1 MHCYV
6 RRWQLLLIN
15 KSIPLLGFT
24 TLLILST
31 VIVNSA
37 AAQLPTKTIGIKIT
51 SPAKGQPV
59 SLAGNDLKIS
69 GIASHNGTQ
78 ACKVYVIV
86 NDMKPYQRALPTG
99 GHNNTND
106 YSTWVFNL
114 VPTYTTI
121 KTGTNKIT
129 SKLACQENNANT
141 SNSST
146 LLTKFYSINVTGAP
160 TSTMKQQG
168 QSIKN
173 SSNTKVGNNSLNATK
188 TQIGIEKKHSPISN
202 NTKTSGSIP
211 TNSQQL
217 NSKMTQ
223 TNATKT
229 NATKTNATKTNAIPV
244 NGANNNISNVTGQ
257 TGKGSQ
263 PANQPSQMTSVSAAA
278 LLSTAGILSTHQGA
292 QTSGTTNANID
303 HGHLKGTTSKSSSG
317 PTSTTTTKTND
328 NNLNNKG
335 AAESGK
341 QQNNTS
347 TNTKADNNNAKSLS
361 VSMHIAKRP
370 VHVGDKEN
378 LTLGVTDS
386 NRTHVV
392 AGASVFG
399 SITDPSGI
407 SKKLAGTTNEKG
419 KVAYSWQVSGDN
431 TSGKY
436 KVVMETSAPGYQN
449 NSVSK
454 TFTVVPIPI
463 ASSSNSSS
471 ASSNLRNINNNNNNN
486 VTTSKQIASPP
497 PTVTPSPS
505 VIVATSSTT
514 KSNNNHNSPL
524 ISSKQNPTRLA
535 LQSNVS
541 NQSGRVY
548 IPSTTS
554 TTLSNPTVPP
564 ITSSFRSFESGRVSI
579 PNPGHNINIP
589 AISNKVNVPNPQT
602 NSTKSPVNQGISP
615 IQKPQL
621 PSNNDKIP
629 FVIATPLLH
638 ITNGTSMPA
647 SNQLS
652 STMALDL
659 VDRMRVIGF
668 DPGMSGPASRVS
680 VSSTA
685 ASIPQKSTVFIP
697 TAK

>member
-1 MHCYV
+1 M
-6 RRWQLLLIN
+6 
-15 KSIPLLGFT
+15 LGFT

-37 AAQLPTKTIGIKIT
+37 AAQQPTKTVGIKIT

-59 SLAGNDLKIS
+59 SLTGNNLKIS
-69 GIASHNGTQ
+69 GIASHNGTL

-160 TSTMKQQG
+160 TSTTKQQG
-168 QSIKN
+168 QSLKN

-188 TQIGIEKKHSPISN
+188 TQSSIEKKHSPISN
-202 NTKTSGSIP
+202 NTTKTSGSIP

-217 NSKMTQ
+217 NSKMT
-223 TNATKT
+223 
-229 NATKTNATKTNAIPV
+229 KTNAIPI
-244 NGANNNISNVTGQ
+244 NGANNNNNNNTNVTGQ

-263 PANQPSQMTSVSAAA
+263 QVNQPSQMTSVSAAA
-278 LLSTAGILSTHQGA
+278 LLSTAGILSTHQGDA

-303 HGHLKGTTSKSSSG
+303 HGHLKGTTSKYSSG

-328 NNLNNKG
+328 NSLNNKG
-335 AAESGK
+335 SAESGK

-347 TNTKADNNNAKSLS
+347 TNTKADNNNARSLS
-361 VSMHIAKRP
+361 VSIHIAKRP

-399 SITDPSGI
+399 SITVPSGI

-419 KVAYSWQVSGDN
+419 KVSYSWQVSGDN

-454 TFTVVPIPI
+454 TFTVVPVPI
-463 ASSSNSSS
+463 ASSNNSSS
-471 ASSNLRNINNNNNNN
+471 ASSNLRNINNNNN

-497 PTVTPSPS
+497 PTVTPS

-524 ISSKQNPTRLA
+524 ISSKQNSTHLA
-535 LQSNVS
+535 LQSSVS

-548 IPSTTS
+548 LPSTTS

-564 ITSSFRSFESGRVSI
+564 IANSFRSFESGRVSI

-615 IQKPQL
+615 IQKPLL
-621 PSNNDKIP
+621 PNNNDKIP

-668 DPGMSGPASRVS
+668 DSGMSGPASGVS

-685 ASIPQKSTVFIP
+685 TSIPQKSTVFIP
-697 TAK
+697 TTK

>member
-1 MHCYV
+1 M
-6 RRWQLLLIN
+6 LIN

-37 AAQLPTKTIGIKIT
+37 GAQQPTKTIGIKIT

-59 SLAGNDLKIS
+59 SLNGNDLKIS
-69 GIASHNGTQ
+69 GIASHNGTL
-78 ACKVYVIV
+78 ACKVFVIV

-121 KTGTNKIT
+121 KTGMNKIT

-160 TSTMKQQG
+160 TSTTKQQG
-168 QSIKN
+168 QSLKN
-173 SSNTKVGNNSLNATK
+173 SSNTKIGNNSLNATK
-188 TQIGIEKKHSPISN
+188 TQSSIEKKHSPISN
-202 NTKTSGSIP
+202 NTTKASGSIP

-217 NSKMTQ
+217 NSKI
-223 TNATKT
+223 
-229 NATKTNATKTNAIPV
+229 TKTNATKTNAIPV
-244 NGANNNISNVTGQ
+244 NGAINNNNANVTGQ

-263 PANQPSQMTSVSAAA
+263 QANQPSQMTSVSAAA
-278 LLSTAGILSTHQGA
+278 LLSTAGILSAHQGDA
-292 QTSGTTNANID
+292 QTSGTTNANIG
-303 HGHLKGTTSKSSSG
+303 HGHQKGTTSKSSSG
-317 PTSTTTTKTND
+317 PTSTTTTNTND
-328 NNLNNKG
+328 NNLSNKG
-335 AAESGK
+335 LADSGK
-341 QQNNTS
+341 QQNN
-347 TNTKADNNNAKSLS
+347 TNTKADNNNSGSLA

-407 SKKLAGTTNEKG
+407 SKKLAGITNEKG
-419 KVAYSWQVSGDN
+419 KVSYTWQVSGDN

-436 KVVMETSAPGYQN
+436 KVIMETSAPGYQN
-449 NSVSK
+449 SSVSK

-463 ASSSNSSS
+463 TSTNNSSS
-471 ASSNLRNINNNNNNN
+471 VSSNLRNINNNNN

-497 PTVTPSPS
+497 PTVPPS

-514 KSNNNHNSPL
+514 KSNNNHNTPL
-524 ISSKQNPTRLA
+524 ISSKQNSTHLA
-535 LQSNVS
+535 VQSSVS

-564 ITSSFRSFESGRVSI
+564 IANSFRSFESGRVSI
-579 PNPGHNINIP
+579 PSPGHNINIP

-602 NSTKSPVNQGISP
+602 NSTKSPVTQGINP

-621 PSNNDKIP
+621 PNNNDKIP

-652 STMALDL
+652 SNMALDL

-668 DPGMSGPASRVS
+668 DSGMFGPASGVS

-685 ASIPQKSTVFIP
+685 TSIPQKSTVFIP

>member
-1 MHCYV
+1 
-6 RRWQLLLIN
+6 
-15 KSIPLLGFT
+15 
-24 TLLILST
+24 
-31 VIVNSA
+31 VNSA
-37 AAQLPTKTIGIKIT
+37 AAQQPTKTVGIKIT

-59 SLAGNDLKIS
+59 SLTGNNLKIS
-69 GIASHNGTQ
+69 GIASHNGTL

-160 TSTMKQQG
+160 TSTTKQQG
-168 QSIKN
+168 QSLKN

-188 TQIGIEKKHSPISN
+188 TQSSIEKKHSPISN
-202 NTKTSGSIP
+202 NTTKTSGSIP

-217 NSKMTQ
+217 NSKMT
-223 TNATKT
+223 
-229 NATKTNATKTNAIPV
+229 KTNATKTNAIPI
-244 NGANNNISNVTGQ
+244 NGANNNNNNNNANVTGQ
-257 TGKGSQ
+257 IGKGPQ
-263 PANQPSQMTSVSAAA
+263 QVNQPSQMTSVSAAA
-278 LLSTAGILSTHQGA
+278 LLSTAGILSTHQGDA
-292 QTSGTTNANID
+292 QTSGTTNPNID
-303 HGHLKGTTSKSSSG
+303 HGHQKGTTSKSSSG

-328 NNLNNKG
+328 NSLNNKG
-335 AAESGK
+335 SAESGK

-347 TNTKADNNNAKSLS
+347 TNTKADNNNARSLS
-361 VSMHIAKRP
+361 VSIHIAKRP

-399 SITDPSGI
+399 SITVPSGI
-407 SKKLAGTTNEKG
+407 SKKLAGITNEKG
-419 KVAYSWQVSGDN
+419 KVSYSWQVSGDN

-454 TFTVVPIPI
+454 TFTVVPVPI
-463 ASSSNSSS
+463 ASLNNSSS
-471 ASSNLRNINNNNNNN
+471 ASSNLRNINNNNN

-497 PTVTPSPS
+497 PTVTPS

-524 ISSKQNPTRLA
+524 ISSKQNSTHLA
-535 LQSNVS
+535 LQSSVS

-548 IPSTTS
+548 LPSTTS

-564 ITSSFRSFESGRVSI
+564 IANSFRSFESGRVSI

-615 IQKPQL
+615 IQKPLL
-621 PSNNDKIP
+621 PNNNDKIP

-668 DPGMSGPASRVS
+668 DSGMSGPASGVS

-685 ASIPQKSTVFIP
+685 TSIPQKSTVFIP
-697 TAK
+697 AAK

>member
-1 MHCYV
+1 
-6 RRWQLLLIN
+6 
-15 KSIPLLGFT
+15 
-24 TLLILST
+24 
-31 VIVNSA
+31 
-37 AAQLPTKTIGIKIT
+37 
-51 SPAKGQPV
+51 
-59 SLAGNDLKIS
+59 
-69 GIASHNGTQ
+69 
-78 ACKVYVIV
+78 
-86 NDMKPYQRALPTG
+86 MKPYQGALPTG

-141 SNSST
+141 SKSST

-168 QSIKN
+168 QSLKN

-188 TQIGIEKKHSPISN
+188 TQSGIEKKHSPISN
-202 NTKTSGSIP
+202 NTTKTSGSIP

-217 NSKMTQ
+217 NNKL
-223 TNATKT
+223 
-229 NATKTNATKTNAIPV
+229 TKTNATKTNAIPV
-244 NGANNNISNVTGQ
+244 NGGKNNNTNVTGQ

-263 PANQPSQMTSVSAAA
+263 QANQMTSVSAAA
-278 LLSTAGILSTHQGA
+278 LLSTAGILSTHQGDV

-303 HGHLKGTTSKSSSG
+303 HGHQKGTTSKSSSG

-328 NNLNNKG
+328 KSLNNKG
-335 AAESGK
+335 SSESGN
-341 QQNNTS
+341 QQNNPS
-347 TNTKADNNNAKSLS
+347 TNTNAGNNNAKSLS

-407 SKKLAGTTNEKG
+407 SKKLAGITNEKG
-419 KVAYSWQVSGDN
+419 KVSYSWKVSGDN

-436 KVVMETSAPGYQN
+436 KVIMETSAPGYQN

-454 TFTVVPIPI
+454 TFSVVPIPI
-463 ASSSNSSS
+463 ASSNNSSS
-471 ASSNLRNINNNNNNN
+471 ASSNLRNINNNNN
-486 VTTSKQIASPP
+486 VTTSKQITSPP
-497 PTVTPSPS
+497 PTGTPSPSPSPS

-524 ISSKQNPTRLA
+524 ISSKQNPTHLA
-535 LQSNVS
+535 LQGSVS

-564 ITSSFRSFESGRVSI
+564 ITNSFRSFESGRVSI

-668 DPGMSGPASRVS
+668 DPGMSGPASGVS
-680 VSSTA
+680 VSSTPP

-697 TAK
+697 SAK

>member
-1 MHCYV
+1 
-6 RRWQLLLIN
+6 LLIN
-15 KSIPLLGFT
+15 KSMSLLGFT

-37 AAQLPTKTIGIKIT
+37 SAQQPAKTIGIKIT
-51 SPAKGQPV
+51 SPARGQPV
-59 SLAGNDLKIS
+59 SLTGNDLKIS
-69 GIASHNGTQ
+69 GIASHNGTL

-86 NDMKPYQRALPTG
+86 NDLKPYQRALPTG

-168 QSIKN
+168 QSLKN

-188 TQIGIEKKHSPISN
+188 TQSGVEKKHLPISN
-202 NTKTSGSIP
+202 NTTKTSAAIP

-217 NSKMTQ
+217 NSKM
-223 TNATKT
+223 TKT

-244 NGANNNISNVTGQ
+244 NGANNNNNNTNVTGQ

-263 PANQPSQMTSVSAAA
+263 QANQMTSVSAAA
-278 LLSTAGILSTHQGA
+278 LLSTAGILSTHQGDA

-303 HGHLKGTTSKSSSG
+303 HGHQKGTTSKSSSG
-317 PTSTTTTKTND
+317 PTSTTTTKTN
-328 NNLNNKG
+328 NKSLNNKG
-335 AAESGK
+335 SSESGN
-341 QQNNTS
+341 QQNNPS
-347 TNTKADNNNAKSLS
+347 ANTNADNNNAKSLS

-419 KVAYSWQVSGDN
+419 KVSYSWQVSGDN

-436 KVVMETSAPGYQN
+436 KVIMETSAPGYQN

-463 ASSSNSSS
+463 ASSNNSSS
-471 ASSNLRNINNNNNNN
+471 ASSNLRNINNNNNN

-497 PTVTPSPS
+497 PTVTPSTSPS
-505 VIVATSSTT
+505 VIVATSSAT

-524 ISSKQNPTRLA
+524 ISSKQNSSHLA
-535 LQSNVS
+535 LQSIVN
-541 NQSGRVY
+541 NESGRVY

-564 ITSSFRSFESGRVSI
+564 IANSFRIHDSGRVSI

-589 AISNKVNVPNPQT
+589 TISNKVNVPNPQT
-602 NSTKSPVNQGISP
+602 NSTKSPVNQSINP

-621 PSNNDKIP
+621 PNNNDKIP

-638 ITNGTSMPA
+638 ITNGTSVPP

-652 STMALDL
+652 STMALDV

-668 DPGMSGPASRVS
+668 DSGMDGPHSGVS

-685 ASIPQKSTVFIP
+685 TSIPQKSTVFIP
-697 TAK
+697 AAK

>member
-1 MHCYV
+1 M
-6 RRWQLLLIN
+6 
-15 KSIPLLGFT
+15 LGFT

-37 AAQLPTKTIGIKIT
+37 AAQQPTKTTGIKIT

-69 GIASHNGTQ
+69 GIASHNGTL

-121 KTGTNKIT
+121 KPGTNKIT

-188 TQIGIEKKHSPISN
+188 TQSGIEKKHSPISN
-202 NTKTSGSIP
+202 NTTKTSGSIP

-217 NSKMTQ
+217 NSKMTK
-223 TNATKT
+223 TIATKTIATKTIATKT
-229 NATKTNATKTNAIPV
+229 NATKTSAIPI
-244 NGANNNISNVTGQ
+244 NGANNNNNANVTGQ

-263 PANQPSQMTSVSAAA
+263 QANQPSQMTSVSAAA
-278 LLSTAGILSTHQGA
+278 LLSTAGILSTHQGDA

-303 HGHLKGTTSKSSSG
+303 HGHLKGTTSKYSSG
-317 PTSTTTTKTND
+317 PTTTTKTND
-328 NNLNNKG
+328 NSLNNKG
-335 AAESGK
+335 SAESGK

-463 ASSSNSSS
+463 TSSNNSSS
-471 ASSNLRNINNNNNNN
+471 ASSNLRNVNNNNNVNINNNVNNNN

-497 PTVTPSPS
+497 PTVTPS

-524 ISSKQNPTRLA
+524 ISSKQNSTHLA
-535 LQSNVS
+535 LQSSVS

-564 ITSSFRSFESGRVSI
+564 IANSFRSFESGRVSI

-589 AISNKVNVPNPQT
+589 AISSKVNVPNPQT

-615 IQKPQL
+615 IQKPLL
-621 PSNNDKIP
+621 PNNNDKIP

-668 DPGMSGPASRVS
+668 DSGMFGPASGVS

-685 ASIPQKSTVFIP
+685 TSIPQKNTVFIP

>member
-1 MHCYV
+1 
-6 RRWQLLLIN
+6 
-15 KSIPLLGFT
+15 
-24 TLLILST
+24 
-31 VIVNSA
+31 VNSA
-37 AAQLPTKTIGIKIT
+37 AAQQPTKTVGIKIT

-59 SLAGNDLKIS
+59 SLTGNNLKIS
-69 GIASHNGTQ
+69 GIASHNGTL

-160 TSTMKQQG
+160 TSTTKQQG
-168 QSIKN
+168 QSLKN

-188 TQIGIEKKHSPISN
+188 TQSSIEKKHSPISN
-202 NTKTSGSIP
+202 NTTKTSGSIP

-217 NSKMTQ
+217 NSKMT
-223 TNATKT
+223 
-229 NATKTNATKTNAIPV
+229 KTNATKTNAIPI
-244 NGANNNISNVTGQ
+244 NGANNNNNNNANVTGQ
-257 TGKGSQ
+257 IGKGPQ
-263 PANQPSQMTSVSAAA
+263 QVNQPSQMTSVSAAA
-278 LLSTAGILSTHQGA
+278 LLSTAGILSTHQGDA
-292 QTSGTTNANID
+292 QTSGTTNPNID
-303 HGHLKGTTSKSSSG
+303 HGHQKGTTSKSSSG

-328 NNLNNKG
+328 NSLNNKG
-335 AAESGK
+335 SAESGK

-347 TNTKADNNNAKSLS
+347 TNTKADNNNARSLS
-361 VSMHIAKRP
+361 VSIHIAKRP

-399 SITDPSGI
+399 SITVPSGI
-407 SKKLAGTTNEKG
+407 SKKLAGITNEKG
-419 KVAYSWQVSGDN
+419 KVSYSWQVSGDN
-431 TSGKY
+431 TSGRY

-454 TFTVVPIPI
+454 TFTVVPVPI
-463 ASSSNSSS
+463 ASLNNSSS
-471 ASSNLRNINNNNNNN
+471 ASSNLRNINNNNN

-497 PTVTPSPS
+497 PTVTPS

-524 ISSKQNPTRLA
+524 ISSKQNSTHLA
-535 LQSNVS
+535 LQSSVS

-548 IPSTTS
+548 LPSTTS

-564 ITSSFRSFESGRVSI
+564 IANSFRSFESGRVSI

-615 IQKPQL
+615 IQKPLL
-621 PSNNDKIP
+621 PNNNDKIP

-668 DPGMSGPASRVS
+668 DSGMSGPASGVS

-685 ASIPQKSTVFIP
+685 TSIPQKSTVFIP
-697 TAK
+697 AAK

>member
-1 MHCYV
+1 
-6 RRWQLLLIN
+6 LLIN

-69 GIASHNGTQ
+69 GIASHNGTL

-86 NDMKPYQRALPTG
+86 NDMKPYQTALPTG

-106 YSTWVFNL
+106 YSTWVFTL

-141 SNSST
+141 SKSST

-160 TSTMKQQG
+160 ISTMKQQG
-168 QSIKN
+168 QSLKN

-188 TQIGIEKKHSPISN
+188 TQSGIEKKHSPISN

-211 TNSQQL
+211 TKSQQL
-217 NSKMTQ
+217 NSKL
-223 TNATKT
+223 TKT
-229 NATKTNATKTNAIPV
+229 NATKTNAMPV
-244 NGANNNISNVTGQ
+244 NGAKNNNNNNNANVTGQ
-257 TGKGSQ
+257 TGNGSQ
-263 PANQPSQMTSVSAAA
+263 QANQMTSVSAAA
-278 LLSTAGILSTHQGA
+278 LLSTTGILSTHQGNA
-292 QTSGTTNANID
+292 ETSGTTNANID
-303 HGHLKGTTSKSSSG
+303 HGHQKGTASKSSSG
-317 PTSTTTTKTND
+317 QTSTTTTKTND
-328 NNLNNKG
+328 NSLNNK
-335 AAESGK
+335 ASAESGR
-341 QQNNTS
+341 QQNNPS
-347 TNTKADNNNAKSLS
+347 TNTNVDNNNAKSLS

-419 KVAYSWQVSGDN
+419 KVSYSWQVSGDN

-436 KVVMETSAPGYQN
+436 KVIMETSAPGYQN

-463 ASSSNSSS
+463 ASSNNSSS
-471 ASSNLRNINNNNNNN
+471 ASSHLRNINNNNNDNN

-497 PTVTPSPS
+497 PTVTPPTVTPSPSPS

-514 KSNNNHNSPL
+514 KSSNNHNSPL

-535 LQSNVS
+535 LQGSVS

-554 TTLSNPTVPP
+554 TTLNNPTVPP
-564 ITSSFRSFESGRVSI
+564 ITNSFRSFESGRVSI

-602 NSTKSPVNQGISP
+602 NGTKSPVNQGISP

-638 ITNGTSMPA
+638 ITNGTSTPA

-668 DPGMSGPASRVS
+668 DSGMSGPASGVS
-680 VSSTA
+680 VSSTPPIA
-685 ASIPQKSTVFIP
+685 IPQKSTVFIP
-697 TAK
+697 SVK

>member
-1 MHCYV
+1 M
-6 RRWQLLLIN
+6 IN

-59 SLAGNDLKIS
+59 SLTGNDLKIS
-69 GIASHNGTQ
+69 GIASHNGTL

-86 NDMKPYQRALPTG
+86 NDMKPYQTALPTG

-141 SNSST
+141 SKSST

-168 QSIKN
+168 QFLKN

-188 TQIGIEKKHSPISN
+188 TQSGIEKKHSPISN

-217 NSKMTQ
+217 NSKMT
-223 TNATKT
+223 
-229 NATKTNATKTNAIPV
+229 KTNATKTNAIPV
-244 NGANNNISNVTGQ
+244 NGANNNNNTNVTGQ

-263 PANQPSQMTSVSAAA
+263 QANQMTSVSAAA
-278 LLSTAGILSTHQGA
+278 LLSTAGILSTHQGDA

-303 HGHLKGTTSKSSSG
+303 HGHQTTSKSSSG
-317 PTSTTTTKTND
+317 PTSATTTKTND
-328 NNLNNKG
+328 KSLNNK
-335 AAESGK
+335 ASSESGN
-341 QQNNTS
+341 QQNNPS
-347 TNTKADNNNAKSLS
+347 TNTNAGNNNAKSLS

-419 KVAYSWQVSGDN
+419 KVSYSWQVSGDN

-436 KVVMETSAPGYQN
+436 KVIMETSAPGYQN

-463 ASSSNSSS
+463 ASSNNSSS
-471 ASSNLRNINNNNNNN
+471 ASSNLRNINNNNNN

-497 PTVTPSPS
+497 PTGTPSPSPS

-535 LQSNVS
+535 LQGSVS

-564 ITSSFRSFESGRVSI
+564 ITNSFRSFESGRVSI

-668 DPGMSGPASRVS
+668 DSGMSGPASGVS

-685 ASIPQKSTVFIP
+685 TSNPQKSTVFIP

>member
-1 MHCYV
+1 
-6 RRWQLLLIN
+6 LLIN

-37 AAQLPTKTIGIKIT
+37 AAQQPTKTIGIKIT

-59 SLAGNDLKIS
+59 SLAGNELKIS
-69 GIASHNGTQ
+69 GIASHNGTL

-188 TQIGIEKKHSPISN
+188 TQSGIDKKHSPISN
-202 NTKTSGSIP
+202 NTTKTSGSIP

-217 NSKMTQ
+217 NSKMT
-223 TNATKT
+223 
-229 NATKTNATKTNAIPV
+229 KTNATKTNAISA
-244 NGANNNISNVTGQ
+244 NGANNNNTNVTGQ
-257 TGKGSQ
+257 TGH
-263 PANQPSQMTSVSAAA
+263 QPSQMTSVSAAA
-278 LLSTAGILSTHQGA
+278 LLSTAGILSTHQGDA

-328 NNLNNKG
+328 NSLNNKG
-335 AAESGK
+335 SAESGK

-419 KVAYSWQVSGDN
+419 KVSYSWQVSEDN

-471 ASSNLRNINNNNNNN
+471 ASSNLRNINNNNNN

-497 PTVTPSPS
+497 PTPSPSPS

-524 ISSKQNPTRLA
+524 ISSKQNSTRLA
-535 LQSNVS
+535 SQSSVS

-564 ITSSFRSFESGRVSI
+564 ITNSFRSFESGRVSI

-668 DPGMSGPASRVS
+668 DPGMSGPASGVS

>member
-1 MHCYV
+1 
-6 RRWQLLLIN
+6 
-15 KSIPLLGFT
+15 
-24 TLLILST
+24 
-31 VIVNSA
+31 
-37 AAQLPTKTIGIKIT
+37 
-51 SPAKGQPV
+51 
-59 SLAGNDLKIS
+59 
-69 GIASHNGTQ
+69 
-78 ACKVYVIV
+78 
-86 NDMKPYQRALPTG
+86 
-99 GHNNTND
+99 
-106 YSTWVFNL
+106 
-114 VPTYTTI
+114 
-121 KTGTNKIT
+121 
-129 SKLACQENNANT
+129 
-141 SNSST
+141 
-146 LLTKFYSINVTGAP
+146 
-160 TSTMKQQG
+160 
-168 QSIKN
+168 
-173 SSNTKVGNNSLNATK
+173 
-188 TQIGIEKKHSPISN
+188 
-202 NTKTSGSIP
+202 
-211 TNSQQL
+211 
-217 NSKMTQ
+217 
-223 TNATKT
+223 
-229 NATKTNATKTNAIPV
+229 
-244 NGANNNISNVTGQ
+244 
-257 TGKGSQ
+257 
-263 PANQPSQMTSVSAAA
+263 MTSVSAAA
-278 LLSTAGILSTHQGA
+278 LLSTAGILSTHQGDA

-303 HGHLKGTTSKSSSG
+303 HGHQKGTTSKSSSG

-328 NNLNNKG
+328 KSLNNKG
-335 AAESGK
+335 SSESGN
-341 QQNNTS
+341 QQNNPS
-347 TNTKADNNNAKSLS
+347 TNTNADNNNAKSLS

-419 KVAYSWQVSGDN
+419 KVSYSWQVSGDN

-463 ASSSNSSS
+463 ASSNNSSS
-471 ASSNLRNINNNNNNN
+471 ASSNLRNINNNNN

-497 PTVTPSPS
+497 PTVTPSPSPS

-535 LQSNVS
+535 LQSSVS

-564 ITSSFRSFESGRVSI
+564 ITNSFRSFESGRVSI

-668 DPGMSGPASRVS
+668 DPGMSGPASGVS

-685 ASIPQKSTVFIP
+685 SFYSTEKYRVHSYSEISHNYFMLYSGGPKISLILTTKKIRINNQKASALGIMIIDSVLND
-697 TAK
+697 

>member
-1 MHCYV
+1 
-6 RRWQLLLIN
+6 
-15 KSIPLLGFT
+15 LLGFT

-37 AAQLPTKTIGIKIT
+37 AALPTKTIGIKIT

-59 SLAGNDLKIS
+59 SLTGNALKIS
-69 GIASHNGTQ
+69 GIASHNGTL

-114 VPTYTTI
+114 VPSYTTI

-129 SKLACQENNANT
+129 SKLACQENNANS

-146 LLTKFYSINVTGAP
+146 PLTKFYSINVTGAP
-160 TSTMKQQG
+160 TSMTKQQG

-173 SSNTKVGNNSLNATK
+173 SSNTKVGNNSLNAAK
-188 TQIGIEKKHSPISN
+188 TQSGIEKQHSPISN

-217 NSKMTQ
+217 NSKT
-223 TNATKT
+223 
-229 NATKTNATKTNAIPV
+229 TKTNATKTNAIPV
-244 NGANNNISNVTGQ
+244 NGANNNNNNNANVTGQ
-257 TGKGSQ
+257 IGNGSQ
-263 PANQPSQMTSVSAAA
+263 QVNQPSQMTSVSAAA
-278 LLSTAGILSTHQGA
+278 LLSTAGILSTHQGDE
-292 QTSGTTNANID
+292 QSSGTTNANID
-303 HGHLKGTTSKSSSG
+303 HGHQKDTASKSSSG

-328 NNLNNKG
+328 NSLNNKG
-335 AAESGK
+335 SAESGK

-386 NRTHVV
+386 NLTHVV

-419 KVAYSWQVSGDN
+419 KVSYSWQVSGDN

-436 KVVMETSAPGYQN
+436 KVIMETSASGYQN

-463 ASSSNSSS
+463 ASSNNT
-471 ASSNLRNINNNNNNN
+471 SNLHNINNN
-486 VTTSKQIASPP
+486 VTTTKQIASPP
-497 PTVTPSPS
+497 PTVTPSPTPS

-514 KSNNNHNSPL
+514 KSNNIHNSPL
-524 ISSKQNPTRLA
+524 ISSKLNPTHLA
-535 LQSNVS
+535 LQSSLS
-541 NQSGRVY
+541 NQSGKVY
-548 IPSTTS
+548 IPS

-564 ITSSFRSFESGRVSI
+564 ISSSFRSFESGRVSI

-589 AISNKVNVPNPQT
+589 AISNKNIVPNPQT
-602 NSTKSPVNQGISP
+602 NSTKSPANQGINP
-615 IQKPQL
+615 TQKPEL
-621 PSNNDKIP
+621 PNNNDKIP

-652 STMALDL
+652 STMALDV
-659 VDRMRVIGF
+659 VDRMRVVGF
-668 DPGMSGPASRVS
+668 DSGMSGPTSKVL

-685 ASIPQKSTVFIP
+685 TPTPQKSTVFIP
-697 TAK
+697 STK

>member
-1 MHCYV
+1 M
-6 RRWQLLLIN
+6 IN

-59 SLAGNDLKIS
+59 SLTGNDLKIS
-69 GIASHNGTQ
+69 GIASHNGTL

-86 NDMKPYQRALPTG
+86 NDMKPYQTALPTG

-141 SNSST
+141 SKSST

-168 QSIKN
+168 QFLKN
-173 SSNTKVGNNSLNATK
+173 SSNTKVGNKSLNATK
-188 TQIGIEKKHSPISN
+188 TQSGIEKKHSPISN
-202 NTKTSGSIP
+202 NTTKTSGSIP
-211 TNSQQL
+211 TNSQL
-217 NSKMTQ
+217 NSKLTK

-244 NGANNNISNVTGQ
+244 NGRNNNNTNVTGQ

-263 PANQPSQMTSVSAAA
+263 QANQMTSVSAAA
-278 LLSTAGILSTHQGA
+278 LLSTAGILSTHQGDA

-303 HGHLKGTTSKSSSG
+303 HGHQTTSKSSSG
-317 PTSTTTTKTND
+317 PTSATTTKTND
-328 NNLNNKG
+328 KSLNNK
-335 AAESGK
+335 ASSESGN
-341 QQNNTS
+341 QQNNPS
-347 TNTKADNNNAKSLS
+347 TNTNAGNNNAKSLS

-419 KVAYSWQVSGDN
+419 KVSYSWQVSGDN

-436 KVVMETSAPGYQN
+436 KVIMETSAPGYQN

-463 ASSSNSSS
+463 ASSNNSSS
-471 ASSNLRNINNNNNNN
+471 ASSNLRNINNNNNN

-497 PTVTPSPS
+497 PTGTPSPSPS

-535 LQSNVS
+535 LQGSVS

-564 ITSSFRSFESGRVSI
+564 ITNSFRSFESGRVSI

-668 DPGMSGPASRVS
+668 DPGLSGPASGVS
-680 VSSTA
+680 VSSTTP

-697 TAK
+697 SAK

>member
-1 MHCYV
+1 M
-6 RRWQLLLIN
+6 
-15 KSIPLLGFT
+15 SLLGFT

-37 AAQLPTKTIGIKIT
+37 SAQQPAKTIGIKIT
-51 SPAKGQPV
+51 SPARGQPV
-59 SLAGNDLKIS
+59 SLTGNDLKIS
-69 GIASHNGTQ
+69 GIASHNGTL

-86 NDMKPYQRALPTG
+86 NDLKPYQRALPTG

-146 LLTKFYSINVTGAP
+146 LLTKFYSINVTGAQ

-168 QSIKN
+168 QSLKN

-188 TQIGIEKKHSPISN
+188 TQSGVEKKHSPISN
-202 NTKTSGSIP
+202 NTTKTSAAIP

-217 NSKMTQ
+217 NSKVTK

-244 NGANNNISNVTGQ
+244 NGAKNNNNNNNNNANVTGQ
-257 TGKGSQ
+257 TGNGSQ
-263 PANQPSQMTSVSAAA
+263 QANQMTSVTAAA
-278 LLSTAGILSTHQGA
+278 LLSTTGILSTHQGNA
-292 QTSGTTNANID
+292 ETSGTTNAKID
-303 HGHLKGTTSKSSSG
+303 HGHQKGTTSKSSSG

-328 NNLNNKG
+328 NSPNNK
-335 AAESGK
+335 ASAESGK
-341 QQNNTS
+341 QQNNPS
-347 TNTKADNNNAKSLS
+347 TNTNADNNNAKSLL

-386 NRTHVV
+386 NRTHVI

-419 KVAYSWQVSGDN
+419 KVSYSWQVSGDN

-449 NSVSK
+449 SSISK
-454 TFTVVPIPI
+454 TFAVAPIPI
-463 ASSSNSSS
+463 ASSNNSSS
-471 ASSNLRNINNNNNNN
+471 ASSNLRNINNNN
-486 VTTSKQIASPP
+486 VTTSKQIASPLQ
-497 PTVTPSPS
+497 TITPSPS
-505 VIVATSSTT
+505 VVVATSSTT

-524 ISSKQNPTRLA
+524 ISSKQNPTRFA
-535 LQSNVS
+535 LQSSVS

-548 IPSTTS
+548 IPSTPS
-554 TTLSNPTVPP
+554 TTLSNPTVPS
-564 ITSSFRSFESGRVSI
+564 ITNSFRSFEGGRVSI

-621 PSNNDKIP
+621 PNNNDKVP

-638 ITNGTSMPA
+638 ITNGSSMPA

-668 DPGMSGPASRVS
+668 DSGMSGPASGVS

-685 ASIPQKSTVFIP
+685 TSNPQKSTVFIP

>member
-1 MHCYV
+1 MHCCV

-37 AAQLPTKTIGIKIT
+37 AAQQPTKTIGIKIT

-69 GIASHNGTQ
+69 GIASHNGTL

-129 SKLACQENNANT
+129 SKLACQENNTNT

-173 SSNTKVGNNSLNATK
+173 SSNTKVGNNSLNAIK
-188 TQIGIEKKHSPISN
+188 TQSGIDKKHSPISN
-202 NTKTSGSIP
+202 NTTKTSGSIP

-217 NSKMTQ
+217 NSKMT
-223 TNATKT
+223 
-229 NATKTNATKTNAIPV
+229 KTNATKTNAIPV
-244 NGANNNISNVTGQ
+244 NGANNNNNNTNVTGQ

-263 PANQPSQMTSVSAAA
+263 QANQPSQMTSVSAAA
-278 LLSTAGILSTHQGA
+278 LLSTAGIISTHQGDA

-303 HGHLKGTTSKSSSG
+303 HGHQKGTTSKSSSG

-328 NNLNNKG
+328 NSLNNKG
-335 AAESGK
+335 SAESGK

-436 KVVMETSAPGYQN
+436 KVVMETSALGYQN

-463 ASSSNSSS
+463 ASSNNSSS
-471 ASSNLRNINNNNNNN
+471 ASSNLRNINNNNNNVN
-486 VTTSKQIASPP
+486 TSKQIASPP

-505 VIVATSSTT
+505 PSVILATSSTT

-524 ISSKQNPTRLA
+524 ISSKQNSTRLA
-535 LQSNVS
+535 SQSSVS

-564 ITSSFRSFESGRVSI
+564 ITNSFRSFESGRVSI

-668 DPGMSGPASRVS
+668 DPGMSGPASGVS

>member
-1 MHCYV
+1 
-6 RRWQLLLIN
+6 
-15 KSIPLLGFT
+15 
-24 TLLILST
+24 
-31 VIVNSA
+31 
-37 AAQLPTKTIGIKIT
+37 
-51 SPAKGQPV
+51 
-59 SLAGNDLKIS
+59 
-69 GIASHNGTQ
+69 
-78 ACKVYVIV
+78 
-86 NDMKPYQRALPTG
+86 MKPYQRALPTG

-188 TQIGIEKKHSPISN
+188 TQSGIEKKHSLISN
-202 NTKTSGSIP
+202 NTTKTSGSIP

-217 NSKMTQ
+217 NSKMT
-223 TNATKT
+223 
-229 NATKTNATKTNAIPV
+229 KTNATKTNAIPI
-244 NGANNNISNVTGQ
+244 NGANNNNTNVTGQ

-263 PANQPSQMTSVSAAA
+263 HANQPSQMTSVSAAA
-278 LLSTAGILSTHQGA
+278 LLSTAGILTTHQGDA

-303 HGHLKGTTSKSSSG
+303 HGHLKGTTSKYSSG

-328 NNLNNKG
+328 NSLNNKG
-335 AAESGK
+335 SAESGK

-463 ASSSNSSS
+463 TSSNNSSS
-471 ASSNLRNINNNNNNN
+471 ASSNLRNINNNNN
-486 VTTSKQIASPP
+486 VTTSKQITSPP
-497 PTVTPSPS
+497 PTVTPS

-524 ISSKQNPTRLA
+524 ISSKQNSTHLA
-535 LQSNVS
+535 LQSSVS

-564 ITSSFRSFESGRVSI
+564 IANSFRSFESGRVSI

-589 AISNKVNVPNPQT
+589 AISNNVNVPNPQT

-668 DPGMSGPASRVS
+668 DPGMSGPASGVS

>member
-1 MHCYV
+1 
-6 RRWQLLLIN
+6 
-15 KSIPLLGFT
+15 LLGFT

-31 VIVNSA
+31 VIVNSV
-37 AAQLPTKTIGIKIT
+37 AAQQPTKTVGIKIT

-59 SLAGNDLKIS
+59 SLTGNNLKIS
-69 GIASHNGTQ
+69 GIASHNGTL

-160 TSTMKQQG
+160 TSTTKQQG
-168 QSIKN
+168 QSLKN

-188 TQIGIEKKHSPISN
+188 TQSSIEKKHSPISN
-202 NTKTSGSIP
+202 NTTKTSGSIP

-217 NSKMTQ
+217 NSKMT
-223 TNATKT
+223 
-229 NATKTNATKTNAIPV
+229 KTNATKTNAIPI
-244 NGANNNISNVTGQ
+244 NGANNNNNNNANVTGQ
-257 TGKGSQ
+257 IGKGPQ
-263 PANQPSQMTSVSAAA
+263 QVNQPSQMTSVSAAA
-278 LLSTAGILSTHQGA
+278 LLSTAGILSTHQGDA
-292 QTSGTTNANID
+292 QTSGTTNPNID
-303 HGHLKGTTSKSSSG
+303 HGHQKGTTSKSSSG

-328 NNLNNKG
+328 NSLNNKG
-335 AAESGK
+335 SAESGK

-347 TNTKADNNNAKSLS
+347 TNTKADNNNARSLS
-361 VSMHIAKRP
+361 VSIHIAKRP

-399 SITDPSGI
+399 SITVPSGI
-407 SKKLAGTTNEKG
+407 SKKLAGITNEKG
-419 KVAYSWQVSGDN
+419 KVSYSWQVSGDN

-454 TFTVVPIPI
+454 TFTVVPVPI
-463 ASSSNSSS
+463 ASLNNSSS
-471 ASSNLRNINNNNNNN
+471 ASSNLRNINNNNN

-497 PTVTPSPS
+497 PTVTPS

-524 ISSKQNPTRLA
+524 ISSKQNSTHLA
-535 LQSNVS
+535 LQSSVS

-548 IPSTTS
+548 LPSTTS

-564 ITSSFRSFESGRVSI
+564 IANSFRSFESGRVSI

-615 IQKPQL
+615 IQKPLL
-621 PSNNDKIP
+621 PNNNDKIP

-668 DPGMSGPASRVS
+668 DSGMSGPASGVS

-685 ASIPQKSTVFIP
+685 TSIPQKSTVFIP
-697 TAK
+697 AAK

>member
-1 MHCYV
+1 
-6 RRWQLLLIN
+6 
-15 KSIPLLGFT
+15 
-24 TLLILST
+24 
-31 VIVNSA
+31 VNSA
-37 AAQLPTKTIGIKIT
+37 AAQQPTKTVGIKIT

-59 SLAGNDLKIS
+59 SLTGNNLKIS
-69 GIASHNGTQ
+69 GIASHNGTL

-160 TSTMKQQG
+160 TSTTKQQG
-168 QSIKN
+168 QSLKN

-188 TQIGIEKKHSPISN
+188 TQSSIEKKHSPISN
-202 NTKTSGSIP
+202 NTTKTSGSIP

-217 NSKMTQ
+217 NSKMT
-223 TNATKT
+223 
-229 NATKTNATKTNAIPV
+229 KTNATKTNAIPI
-244 NGANNNISNVTGQ
+244 NGANNNNNNNANVTGQ
-257 TGKGSQ
+257 IGKGPQ
-263 PANQPSQMTSVSAAA
+263 QVNQPSQMTSVSAAA
-278 LLSTAGILSTHQGA
+278 LLSTAGILSTHQGDA
-292 QTSGTTNANID
+292 QTSGTTNPNID
-303 HGHLKGTTSKSSSG
+303 HGHQKGTTSKSSSG

-328 NNLNNKG
+328 NSLNNKG
-335 AAESGK
+335 SAESGK

-347 TNTKADNNNAKSLS
+347 TNTKADNNNARSLS
-361 VSMHIAKRP
+361 VSIHIAKRP

-399 SITDPSGI
+399 SITVPSGI
-407 SKKLAGTTNEKG
+407 SKKLAGITNEKG
-419 KVAYSWQVSGDN
+419 KVSYSWQVSGDN

-454 TFTVVPIPI
+454 TFTVVPVPI
-463 ASSSNSSS
+463 ASLNNSSS
-471 ASSNLRNINNNNNNN
+471 ASSNLRNINNNNN

-497 PTVTPSPS
+497 PTVTPS

-524 ISSKQNPTRLA
+524 ISSKQNSTHLA
-535 LQSNVS
+535 LQSSVS

-548 IPSTTS
+548 LPSTTS

-564 ITSSFRSFESGRVSI
+564 IANSFRSFESGRVSI

-615 IQKPQL
+615 IQKPLL
-621 PSNNDKIP
+621 PNNNDKIP

-668 DPGMSGPASRVS
+668 DSGMSGPASGVS

-685 ASIPQKSTVFIP
+685 TSIPQKSTVFIP
-697 TAK
+697 AAK

>member
-1 MHCYV
+1 
-6 RRWQLLLIN
+6 
-15 KSIPLLGFT
+15 LLGFT

-37 AAQLPTKTIGIKIT
+37 AAQQPTKTVGIKIT

-59 SLAGNDLKIS
+59 SLTGNNLKIS
-69 GIASHNGTQ
+69 GIASHNGTL

-160 TSTMKQQG
+160 TSTTKQQG
-168 QSIKN
+168 QSLKN

-188 TQIGIEKKHSPISN
+188 TQSSIEKKHSPISN
-202 NTKTSGSIP
+202 NTTKTSGSIP

-217 NSKMTQ
+217 NSKMT
-223 TNATKT
+223 
-229 NATKTNATKTNAIPV
+229 KTNATKTNAIPI
-244 NGANNNISNVTGQ
+244 NGANNNNNNNANVTGQ
-257 TGKGSQ
+257 IGKGPQ
-263 PANQPSQMTSVSAAA
+263 QVNQPSQMTSVSAAA
-278 LLSTAGILSTHQGA
+278 LLSTAGILSTHQGDA
-292 QTSGTTNANID
+292 QTSGTTNPNID
-303 HGHLKGTTSKSSSG
+303 HGHQKGTTSKSSSG

-328 NNLNNKG
+328 NSLNNKG
-335 AAESGK
+335 SAESGK

-347 TNTKADNNNAKSLS
+347 TNTKADNNNARSLS
-361 VSMHIAKRP
+361 VSIHIAKRP

-399 SITDPSGI
+399 SITVPSGI
-407 SKKLAGTTNEKG
+407 SKKLAGITNEKG
-419 KVAYSWQVSGDN
+419 KVSYSWQVSGDN

-454 TFTVVPIPI
+454 TFTVVPVPI
-463 ASSSNSSS
+463 ASLNNSSS
-471 ASSNLRNINNNNNNN
+471 ASSNLRNINNNNN

-497 PTVTPSPS
+497 PTVTPS

-524 ISSKQNPTRLA
+524 ISSKQNSTHLA
-535 LQSNVS
+535 LQSSVS

-548 IPSTTS
+548 LPSTTS

-564 ITSSFRSFESGRVSI
+564 IANSFRSFESGRVSI

-615 IQKPQL
+615 IQKPLL
-621 PSNNDKIP
+621 PNNNDKIP

-668 DPGMSGPASRVS
+668 DSGMSGPASGVS

-685 ASIPQKSTVFIP
+685 TSIPQKSTVFIP
-697 TAK
+697 AAK

>member
-1 MHCYV
+1 
-6 RRWQLLLIN
+6 LLLIN

-37 AAQLPTKTIGIKIT
+37 AAQQPTKTVGIKIT

-59 SLAGNDLKIS
+59 SLTGNNLKIS
-69 GIASHNGTQ
+69 GIASHNGTL

-160 TSTMKQQG
+160 TSTTKQQG
-168 QSIKN
+168 QSLKN

-188 TQIGIEKKHSPISN
+188 TQSSIEKKHSPISN
-202 NTKTSGSIP
+202 NTTKTSGSIP

-217 NSKMTQ
+217 NSKMT
-223 TNATKT
+223 KT
-229 NATKTNATKTNAIPV
+229 NVTKTNAIPI
-244 NGANNNISNVTGQ
+244 NGANNNNNNNANVTGQ
-257 TGKGSQ
+257 IGKGPQ
-263 PANQPSQMTSVSAAA
+263 QVNQPSQMTSVSAAA
-278 LLSTAGILSTHQGA
+278 LLSTAGILSTHQGDA
-292 QTSGTTNANID
+292 QTSGTTNPNID
-303 HGHLKGTTSKSSSG
+303 HGHQKGTTSKSSSG

-328 NNLNNKG
+328 NSLNNKG
-335 AAESGK
+335 SAESGK

-347 TNTKADNNNAKSLS
+347 TNTKADNNNARSLS
-361 VSMHIAKRP
+361 VSIHIAKRP

-399 SITDPSGI
+399 SITVPSGI
-407 SKKLAGTTNEKG
+407 SKKLAGITNEKG
-419 KVAYSWQVSGDN
+419 KVSYSWQVSGDN

-454 TFTVVPIPI
+454 TFTVVPVPI
-463 ASSSNSSS
+463 ASLNNSSS
-471 ASSNLRNINNNNNNN
+471 ASSNLRNINNNNN

-497 PTVTPSPS
+497 PTVTPS

-524 ISSKQNPTRLA
+524 ISSKQNSTHLA
-535 LQSNVS
+535 LQSSVS

-548 IPSTTS
+548 LPSTTS

-564 ITSSFRSFESGRVSI
+564 IANSFRSFESGRVSI

-615 IQKPQL
+615 IQKPLL
-621 PSNNDKIP
+621 PNNNDKIP

-668 DPGMSGPASRVS
+668 DSGMSGPASGVS

-685 ASIPQKSTVFIP
+685 TSIPQKSTVFIP
-697 TAK
+697 AAK

>member
-1 MHCYV
+1 M
-6 RRWQLLLIN
+6 
-15 KSIPLLGFT
+15 LGFT

-37 AAQLPTKTIGIKIT
+37 AAQQPTKTVGIKIT

-59 SLAGNDLKIS
+59 SLTGNNLKIS
-69 GIASHNGTQ
+69 GIASHNGTL

-160 TSTMKQQG
+160 TSTTKQQG
-168 QSIKN
+168 QSLKN

-188 TQIGIEKKHSPISN
+188 TQSSIEKKHSPISN
-202 NTKTSGSIP
+202 NTTKTSGSIP

-217 NSKMTQ
+217 NSKMT
-223 TNATKT
+223 
-229 NATKTNATKTNAIPV
+229 KTNATKTNAIPI
-244 NGANNNISNVTGQ
+244 NGANNNNNNNANVTGQ
-257 TGKGSQ
+257 IGKGPQ
-263 PANQPSQMTSVSAAA
+263 QVNQPSQMTSVSAAA
-278 LLSTAGILSTHQGA
+278 LLSTAGILSTHQGDA
-292 QTSGTTNANID
+292 QTSGTTNPNID
-303 HGHLKGTTSKSSSG
+303 HGHQKGTTSKSSSG

-328 NNLNNKG
+328 NSLNNKG
-335 AAESGK
+335 SAESGK

-347 TNTKADNNNAKSLS
+347 TNTKADNNNARSLS
-361 VSMHIAKRP
+361 VSIHIAKRP

-399 SITDPSGI
+399 SITVPSGI
-407 SKKLAGTTNEKG
+407 SKKLAGITNEKG
-419 KVAYSWQVSGDN
+419 KVSYSWQVSGDN

-454 TFTVVPIPI
+454 TFTVVPVPI
-463 ASSSNSSS
+463 ASLNNSSS
-471 ASSNLRNINNNNNNN
+471 ASSNLRNINNNNN

-497 PTVTPSPS
+497 PTVTPS

-524 ISSKQNPTRLA
+524 ISSKQNSTHLA
-535 LQSNVS
+535 LQSSVS

-548 IPSTTS
+548 LPSTTS

-564 ITSSFRSFESGRVSI
+564 IANSFRSFESGRVSI

-615 IQKPQL
+615 IQKPLL
-621 PSNNDKIP
+621 PNNNDKIP

-668 DPGMSGPASRVS
+668 DSGMSGPASGVS

>member
-1 MHCYV
+1 M
-6 RRWQLLLIN
+6 
-15 KSIPLLGFT
+15 LGFT

-37 AAQLPTKTIGIKIT
+37 AAQQPTKTVGIKIT

-59 SLAGNDLKIS
+59 SLTGNNLKIS
-69 GIASHNGTQ
+69 GIASHNGTL

-160 TSTMKQQG
+160 TSTTKQQG
-168 QSIKN
+168 QSLKN

-188 TQIGIEKKHSPISN
+188 TQSSIEKKHSPISN
-202 NTKTSGSIP
+202 NTTKTSGSIP

-217 NSKMTQ
+217 NSKMT
-223 TNATKT
+223 
-229 NATKTNATKTNAIPV
+229 KTNATKTNAIPI
-244 NGANNNISNVTGQ
+244 NGANNNNNNNNANVTGQ
-257 TGKGSQ
+257 IGKGPQ
-263 PANQPSQMTSVSAAA
+263 QVNQPSQMTSVSAAA
-278 LLSTAGILSTHQGA
+278 LLSTAGILSTHQGDA
-292 QTSGTTNANID
+292 QTSGTTNPNID
-303 HGHLKGTTSKSSSG
+303 HGHQKGTTSKSSSG

-328 NNLNNKG
+328 NSLNNKG
-335 AAESGK
+335 SAESGK

-347 TNTKADNNNAKSLS
+347 TNTKADNNNARSLS
-361 VSMHIAKRP
+361 VSIHIAKRP

-399 SITDPSGI
+399 SITVPSGI
-407 SKKLAGTTNEKG
+407 SKKLAGITNEKG
-419 KVAYSWQVSGDN
+419 KVSYSWQVSGDN

-454 TFTVVPIPI
+454 TFTVVPVPI
-463 ASSSNSSS
+463 ASLNNSSS
-471 ASSNLRNINNNNNNN
+471 ASSNLRNINNNNN

-497 PTVTPSPS
+497 PTVTPS

-524 ISSKQNPTRLA
+524 ISSKQNSTHLA
-535 LQSNVS
+535 LQSSVS

-548 IPSTTS
+548 LPSTTS

-564 ITSSFRSFESGRVSI
+564 IANSFRSFESGRVSI

-615 IQKPQL
+615 IQKPLL
-621 PSNNDKIP
+621 PNNNDKIP

-668 DPGMSGPASRVS
+668 DSGMSGPASGVS

-685 ASIPQKSTVFIP
+685 TSIPQKSTVFIP
-697 TAK
+697 AAK

>member
-1 MHCYV
+1 MHCCV

-69 GIASHNGTQ
+69 GIASHNGTL

-168 QSIKN
+168 QSLKN

-229 NATKTNATKTNAIPV
+229 NATKTNAIPV
-244 NGANNNISNVTGQ
+244 NGANNNNSNVTGQ

-263 PANQPSQMTSVSAAA
+263 QANQPSQMTSVSAAA
-278 LLSTAGILSTHQGA
+278 LLSTAGILSTHQGDA

-328 NNLNNKG
+328 NSLNNKG
-335 AAESGK
+335 SAESGK

-471 ASSNLRNINNNNNNN
+471 ASSNLRNINNNNNN

-564 ITSSFRSFESGRVSI
+564 ITNSFRSFESGRVSI

-615 IQKPQL
+615 VQKPQL

-668 DPGMSGPASRVS
+668 DPGMSGPASGVS

>member
-1 MHCYV
+1 M
-6 RRWQLLLIN
+6 LIN
-15 KSIPLLGFT
+15 KSIPMLGFT

-37 AAQLPTKTIGIKIT
+37 AAQQPTKTIGIKIT

-69 GIASHNGTQ
+69 GIASHNGTL

-141 SNSST
+141 SKSST

-168 QSIKN
+168 QSLKN

-188 TQIGIEKKHSPISN
+188 TQSDIEKKHSPISN
-202 NTKTSGSIP
+202 NTTKTTGSFP

-217 NSKMTQ
+217 NSKMT
-223 TNATKT
+223 KT
-229 NATKTNATKTNAIPV
+229 NATKTIAIPV
-244 NGANNNISNVTGQ
+244 NGANNNNTNVTGQ

-263 PANQPSQMTSVSAAA
+263 QANQPSQITSVSAAA
-278 LLSTAGILSTHQGA
+278 LLSTAGILSTHQGDA
-292 QTSGTTNANID
+292 QTSGTANANID
-303 HGHLKGTTSKSSSG
+303 HGHLKGTTSKSSSE
-317 PTSTTTTKTND
+317 PTSTTTTKTNE
-328 NNLNNKG
+328 NSLNNKG
-335 AAESGK
+335 SAESGN
-341 QQNNTS
+341 QQDNTS

-419 KVAYSWQVSGDN
+419 KVSYSWQVIGDN

-436 KVVMETSAPGYQN
+436 KVAMETSAPGYQN

-454 TFTVVPIPI
+454 TFTIVPIPI
-463 ASSSNSSS
+463 ASSNNSSS
-471 ASSNLRNINNNNNNN
+471 ASSNLRNINNNNNN

-497 PTVTPSPS
+497 PTVTASPSPS

-514 KSNNNHNSPL
+514 KSNNNHNSPF

-535 LQSNVS
+535 LQGSVS

-564 ITSSFRSFESGRVSI
+564 ITNSFRSFESGRVSI

-602 NSTKSPVNQGISP
+602 NSTKSPVNQSTSP

-629 FVIATPLLH
+629 
-638 ITNGTSMPA
+638 
-647 SNQLS
+647 
-652 STMALDL
+652 
-659 VDRMRVIGF
+659 
-668 DPGMSGPASRVS
+668 
-680 VSSTA
+680 
-685 ASIPQKSTVFIP
+685 
-697 TAK
+697 

>member
-1 MHCYV
+1 MHCCV

-37 AAQLPTKTIGIKIT
+37 AAQQPTKTIGIKIT

-69 GIASHNGTQ
+69 GIASHNGTL

-188 TQIGIEKKHSPISN
+188 TQSGIEKKHSPISN
-202 NTKTSGSIP
+202 NTTKTSGSIP

-217 NSKMTQ
+217 NSKMT
-223 TNATKT
+223 KT
-229 NATKTNATKTNAIPV
+229 NATKTNATKTNAISA
-244 NGANNNISNVTGQ
+244 NGANNNNTNVTGQ
-257 TGKGSQ
+257 TGH
-263 PANQPSQMTSVSAAA
+263 QPSQMTSVSAAA
-278 LLSTAGILSTHQGA
+278 LLSTAGILSTHQGDA

-328 NNLNNKG
+328 NSLNNKG
-335 AAESGK
+335 SAESGK

-463 ASSSNSSS
+463 TSSNNSSS
-471 ASSNLRNINNNNNNN
+471 ASSNLRNINNNNN
-486 VTTSKQIASPP
+486 VTTSKQITSPP

-505 VIVATSSTT
+505 PSVILATSSTT

-524 ISSKQNPTRLA
+524 ISTKQNPTRLA
-535 LQSNVS
+535 LQSSVS

-564 ITSSFRSFESGRVSI
+564 IANSFRSFESGRVSI

-668 DPGMSGPASRVS
+668 DPGMSGPASGVS

>member
-1 MHCYV
+1 
-6 RRWQLLLIN
+6 
-15 KSIPLLGFT
+15 LLGFT

-37 AAQLPTKTIGIKIT
+37 AAQQLTKTIGIKIT
-51 SPAKGQPV
+51 FPAKGQPV
-59 SLAGNDLKIS
+59 SLSGNDLKIS
-69 GIASHNGTQ
+69 GIASHNGPLD
-78 ACKVYVIV
+78 CKVYVIV

-114 VPTYTTI
+114 VPSYTTI

-129 SKLACQENNANT
+129 SKLACQGNNANT

-160 TSTMKQQG
+160 ASTTKQQG
-168 QSIKN
+168 QSLKN
-173 SSNTKVGNNSLNATK
+173 SSNIKVGNNSLNATK
-188 TQIGIEKKHSPISN
+188 TQISIQKKHLPILN
-202 NTKTSGSIP
+202 NTIKTPGSIP

-217 NSKMTQ
+217 NSKI
-223 TNATKT
+223 
-229 NATKTNATKTNAIPV
+229 TKTNATKTNAIAV
-244 NGANNNISNVTGQ
+244 NVANNNNNNNANVTGQ
-257 TGKGSQ
+257 IGNGSQ
-263 PANQPSQMTSVSAAA
+263 QVNQPSQMTSVSAAA
-278 LLSTAGILSTHQGA
+278 LLSTAGIISTHQGD
-292 QTSGTTNANID
+292 THTTGTTNANID
-303 HGHLKGTTSKSSSG
+303 HAHQKGTTSKSSSA

-328 NNLNNKG
+328 NSLNNKG
-335 AAESGK
+335 SAESGK
-341 QQNNTS
+341 QHNNTS
-347 TNTKADNNNAKSLS
+347 TITKADNNNAKSLS

-386 NRTHVV
+386 NSTHVV

-407 SKKLAGTTNEKG
+407 SKKLAGITNEKG
-419 KVAYSWQVSGDN
+419 IVSYSWQVSGDN

-436 KVVMETSAPGYQN
+436 KVVMGTSAPGYQN

-454 TFTVVPIPI
+454 TFTVVPIPM
-463 ASSSNSSS
+463 ASSNNSTS
-471 ASSNLRNINNNNNNN
+471 ASSDLRNINNNNN
-486 VTTSKQIASPP
+486 VTTTKQIASPP
-497 PTVTPSPS
+497 ASTATPSPS
-505 VIVATSSTT
+505 VIAAKSSLTI
-514 KSNNNHNSPL
+514 SNNNHNSPL
-524 ISSKQNPTRLA
+524 ISSKQNSSHLA
-535 LQSNVS
+535 LQSIVN
-541 NQSGRVY
+541 NESGRVY

-564 ITSSFRSFESGRVSI
+564 IANSFRIHDNGRVSI

-589 AISNKVNVPNPQT
+589 TISNKVNVPNPQT
-602 NSTKSPVNQGISP
+602 NSTKSPVNQGIDP

-621 PSNNDKIP
+621 PNNNDKIP

-638 ITNGTSMPA
+638 ITNGTSVPP

-652 STMALDL
+652 STMALDV

-668 DPGMSGPASRVS
+668 DSGMNGPHSGVS

-685 ASIPQKSTVFIP
+685 TSIPQKSTVFIP
-697 TAK
+697 AAK

>member
-1 MHCYV
+1 M
-6 RRWQLLLIN
+6 
-15 KSIPLLGFT
+15 LGFT

-37 AAQLPTKTIGIKIT
+37 AAQQPTKTVGIKIT

-59 SLAGNDLKIS
+59 SLTGNNLKIS
-69 GIASHNGTQ
+69 GIASHNGTL

-160 TSTMKQQG
+160 TSTTKQQG
-168 QSIKN
+168 QSLKN

-188 TQIGIEKKHSPISN
+188 TQSSIEKKHSPISN
-202 NTKTSGSIP
+202 NTTKTSGSIP

-217 NSKMTQ
+217 NSKMT
-223 TNATKT
+223 
-229 NATKTNATKTNAIPV
+229 KTNATKTNAIPI
-244 NGANNNISNVTGQ
+244 NGANNNNNNNANVTGQ
-257 TGKGSQ
+257 IGKGPQ
-263 PANQPSQMTSVSAAA
+263 QVNQPSQMTSVSAAA
-278 LLSTAGILSTHQGA
+278 LLSTAGILSTHQGDA
-292 QTSGTTNANID
+292 QTSGTTNPNID
-303 HGHLKGTTSKSSSG
+303 HGHQKGTTSKSSSG

-328 NNLNNKG
+328 NSLNNKG
-335 AAESGK
+335 SAESGK

-347 TNTKADNNNAKSLS
+347 TNTKADNNNARSLS
-361 VSMHIAKRP
+361 VSIHIAKRP

-399 SITDPSGI
+399 SITVPSGI
-407 SKKLAGTTNEKG
+407 SKKLAGITNEKG
-419 KVAYSWQVSGDN
+419 KVSYSWQVSGDN

-454 TFTVVPIPI
+454 TFTVVPVPI
-463 ASSSNSSS
+463 ASLNNSSS
-471 ASSNLRNINNNNNNN
+471 ASSNLRNINNNNN

-497 PTVTPSPS
+497 PTVTPS

-524 ISSKQNPTRLA
+524 ISSKQNSTHLA
-535 LQSNVS
+535 LQSSVS

-548 IPSTTS
+548 LPSTTS

-564 ITSSFRSFESGRVSI
+564 IANSFRSFESGRVSI

-615 IQKPQL
+615 IQKPLL
-621 PSNNDKIP
+621 PNNNDKIP

-668 DPGMSGPASRVS
+668 DSGMSGPASGVS

-685 ASIPQKSTVFIP
+685 TSIPQKSTVFIP
-697 TAK
+697 AAK

>member
-1 MHCYV
+1 
-6 RRWQLLLIN
+6 LLIN
-15 KSIPLLGFT
+15 RSIPLLGLT

-37 AAQLPTKTIGIKIT
+37 AAQQPTKTIGIKIT

-59 SLAGNDLKIS
+59 SLAGNDLKVS
-69 GIASHNGTQ
+69 GIASHNGTL

-99 GHNNTND
+99 GHNSTND

-188 TQIGIEKKHSPISN
+188 TQSGIGKKHSPISN
-202 NTKTSGSIP
+202 NTTKTSGSIP

-217 NSKMTQ
+217 NSKMT
-223 TNATKT
+223 
-229 NATKTNATKTNAIPV
+229 KTNATKTNAIPV
-244 NGANNNISNVTGQ
+244 NGANNNNNTNVTGQ

-263 PANQPSQMTSVSAAA
+263 QANQPSQMTSVSAAA
-278 LLSTAGILSTHQGA
+278 LLSTAGILSTHQGDA
-292 QTSGTTNANID
+292 QTTGNTNANID

-328 NNLNNKG
+328 KSLNNKG
-335 AAESGK
+335 SAESGK

-347 TNTKADNNNAKSLS
+347 TNTKADNNHAKSLS

-419 KVAYSWQVSGDN
+419 KVSYSWQVSGDN

-463 ASSSNSSS
+463 ASSNNSSS
-471 ASSNLRNINNNNNNN
+471 ASSNLRNINNNNNNA
-486 VTTSKQIASPP
+486 TSKQIASPP
-497 PTVTPSPS
+497 PTVTPSPSPS

-535 LQSNVS
+535 LQSSVS

-564 ITSSFRSFESGRVSI
+564 ITNSFRSFESGRVSI

-668 DPGMSGPASRVS
+668 DPGMSGPASGVS

>member
-1 MHCYV
+1 
-6 RRWQLLLIN
+6 LLLIN

-37 AAQLPTKTIGIKIT
+37 AAQQPTKTVGIKIT

-59 SLAGNDLKIS
+59 SLTGNNLKIS
-69 GIASHNGTQ
+69 GIASHNGTL

-160 TSTMKQQG
+160 TSTTKQQG
-168 QSIKN
+168 QSLKN

-188 TQIGIEKKHSPISN
+188 TQSSIEKKHSPISN
-202 NTKTSGSIP
+202 NTTKTSGSIP

-217 NSKMTQ
+217 NSKMT
-223 TNATKT
+223 
-229 NATKTNATKTNAIPV
+229 KTNATKTNAIPI
-244 NGANNNISNVTGQ
+244 NGANNNNNNNANVTGQ
-257 TGKGSQ
+257 IGKGPQ
-263 PANQPSQMTSVSAAA
+263 QVNQPSQMTSVSAAA
-278 LLSTAGILSTHQGA
+278 LLSTAGILSTHQGDA
-292 QTSGTTNANID
+292 QTSGTTNPNID
-303 HGHLKGTTSKSSSG
+303 HGHQKGTTSKSSSG

-328 NNLNNKG
+328 NSLNNKG
-335 AAESGK
+335 SAESGK

-347 TNTKADNNNAKSLS
+347 TNTKADNNNARSLS
-361 VSMHIAKRP
+361 VSIHIAKRP

-399 SITDPSGI
+399 SITVPSGI
-407 SKKLAGTTNEKG
+407 SKKLAGITNEKG
-419 KVAYSWQVSGDN
+419 KVSYSWQVSGDN

-454 TFTVVPIPI
+454 TFTVVPVPI
-463 ASSSNSSS
+463 ASLNNSSS
-471 ASSNLRNINNNNNNN
+471 ASSNLRNINNNNN

-497 PTVTPSPS
+497 PTVTPS

-524 ISSKQNPTRLA
+524 ISSKQNSTHLA
-535 LQSNVS
+535 LQSSVS

-548 IPSTTS
+548 LPSTTS

-564 ITSSFRSFESGRVSI
+564 IANSFRSFESGRVSI

-615 IQKPQL
+615 IQKPLL
-621 PSNNDKIP
+621 PNNNDKIP

-668 DPGMSGPASRVS
+668 DSGMSGPASGVS

-685 ASIPQKSTVFIP
+685 TSIPQKSTVFIP
-697 TAK
+697 AAK